1 MPTRTTDA
9 SRASTHL
16 SDDERCC
23 ALITRYKVSRVYV
36 CPGCGGR
43 DAWWIAKWRRWEC
56 KSCGRQTSVW
66 DGTRFRHTRLSPS
79 RWAKMIWAAAN
90 DPRGSSPTYLRQIG
104 GCSYP
109 TALRA
114 LLMIGDALRPEG
126 TEKLRGRVLL
136 GEARLGKRRVLLA
149 QQPRGGYSLGRLRS
163 EIIRDTRSAA
173 IQRFVRRAVEHEGEV
188 RIVGGELDRGRGSSV
203 TAMWA
208 TSRNDGDDRRWRSKR
223 SLLQNWW
230 RSVHRGRQDN
240 MTLYL
245 AVAAFRMGHSEAG
258 PQGRFV
264 RVLQRV
270 LK

>member
-1 MPTRTTDA
+1 MPPR
-9 SRASTHL
+9 STSAPRPPVLL
-16 SDDERCC
+16 SDDERCRT
-23 ALITRYKVSRVYV
+23 LITRYKVSRVYV

-104 GCSYP
+104 GCSHP

-114 LLMIGDALRPEG
+114 LLTIGDALRPEA
-126 TEKLRGRVLL
+126 TEKLKGRVLL

-149 QQPRGGYSLGRLRS
+149 QQPRGGYALSRLRS
-163 EIIRDTRSAA
+163 ETVRDTRSAV
-173 IQRFVRRAVEHEGEV
+173 IQRFVRRAVENEREV
-188 RIVGGELDRGRGSSV
+188 RIVDGELDRGRGSNV
-203 TAMWA
+203 TALWA
-208 TSRNDGDDRRWRSKR
+208 TSRNDGDASRWRSKR
-223 SLLQNWW
+223 TQFQTWW
-230 RSVHRGRQDN
+230 RSVHHGRQDN
-240 MTLYL
+240 MDLYL

-258 PQGRFV
+258 PQGRFSMALS
-264 RVLQRV
+264 RILR
-270 LK
+270 